1 MITLITITITLNC
14 SESSEYICIYSIYIY
29 NRNVFQPPSEVIMAN
44 IHMFV
49 LSYYYNILTTTVKI
63 ITLNIYYYLSW
74 KYVNKNALSYM
85 RVCQYLTVVVT
96 IARSTIRSKI
106 KEKNIQKVSLYWRNV
121 EFIFGTM

>member
-1 MITLITITITLNC
+1 
-14 SESSEYICIYSIYIY
+14 
-29 NRNVFQPPSEVIMAN
+29 
-44 IHMFV
+44 
-49 LSYYYNILTTTVKI
+49 
-63 ITLNIYYYLSW
+63 
-74 KYVNKNALSYM
+74 M